1 MAEEF
6 LEINENDDVTSIEEP
21 VSCSSYEEQ
30 ENDVNEQVTEQQF
43 NPFLDYLQK
52 CFSEEKSLEYI
63 STLDEEQKS
72 FISSFILGFQSAIG
86 RNIVGVYDYSY
97 IEGFHFTIELLQSLN
112 IVLKP
117 IEVEDKNMKFVL
129 VAQF

>member
-1 MAEEF
+1 MAEEI
-6 LEINENDDVTSIEEP
+6 LEINENDEVTSIGEVQEET
-21 VSCSSYEEQ
+21 SEE
-30 ENDVNEQVTEQQF
+30 ENVVNEQVEEQQF

-52 CFSEEKSLEYI
+52 CFSEEKSVEYI
-63 STLDEEQKS
+63 SSLDEDQKA
-72 FISSFILGFQSAIG
+72 FLSSFILGFQSAIG

-97 IEGFHFTIELLQSLN
+97 IEGFHFTVELLQSLN